1 MLRSLMAV
9 LLTVLILFVTPL
21 AAQDSKSIDYD
32 AWAKDSDRAETLLES
47 GDASDEGLTRTR
59 GLLVDWRGRFQD
71 GQNANGDRI
80 DAIRQQI
87 EALGPAPA
95 EGASEDADIANRRG
109 ELNKQL
115 SELQAPRLAAV
126 EALSQV
132 NSIINRLDTVRAERQ
147 AQEMARLAPS
157 PLLPSSWSDAGA
169 TALQLAEGFG
179 TEAAETGQKDRSWD
193 DLRSE
198 LPRAVA
204 YLLGALALL
213 TLGRHWIGSLPSR
226 LSARASE
233 YSRAVVA
240 FITSL
245 GQIVIPMIGIFLLVR
260 GLKATNYPGAWT
272 TPLLDAV
279 PFAAVVLFSGT
290 WLGRTLFPRRAIAY
304 DTLQMTEADR
314 NKARRMTITLSVI
327 FAIHHILA
335 TAILPAAGIY
345 ERPGVASSRVP
356 LDITEASA
364 SVWHFVLILLA
375 GLALFRL
382 GNVLRRLVKRED
394 AASLPYRH
402 RLLSWTGTLTRIVVV
417 IALAF
422 AATGF
427 TNLGNLFIWPWIM
440 SVALIGL
447 LILLQDFTADLFSM
461 IKRGEE
467 GARDGL
473 IPLLIGFL
481 LVLLSIPLFM
491 MIWGSTGT
499 DLGEMWSRIQTGVSF
514 GGIRLSPGSVLTFVI
529 VFTIG
534 YMLTRGI
541 QGGLKNSILPKTR
554 MDAGGQNA
562 VVSGIGYV
570 GIFLAGLMAITSA
583 GIDLSSIAIVAGALS
598 VGIGFGLQNIV
609 SNFVSGII
617 LLIERPV
624 SVGDWID
631 AGGQQGI
638 VKRIS
643 VRSTEIETFDRTEV
657 IVPNSD
663 LISQPV
669 TNWTRHSKIGR
680 IIIPVGVAYDADTR
694 KVTQILKDIIEDQPL
709 VTIDPAPSVL
719 FRGISV
725 DTMNFEIRAFL
736 SDIGSGLGVTS
747 EVFHQIVER
756 FKEEGIGV
764 PFTARD
770 NWNRGADLPQGE
782 AVDPHDPTAP
792 SFQQDPPDEQK

>member
-1 MLRSLMAV
+1 MLRALLAV
-9 LLTVLILFVTPL
+9 LLTVFTLLVTPVV
-21 AAQDSKSIDYD
+21 AQESQALDYD
-32 AWAKDSDRAETLLES
+32 AWNRVSERAERLLDG
-47 GDASDEGLTRTR
+47 GDASDEALSSTRDA
-59 GLLVDWRGRFQD
+59 LVQWRGRFQD
-71 GQNANGDRI
+71 GQNVNGDRI
-80 DAIRQQI
+80 GAIRQQI
-87 EALGPAPA
+87 EALGPPPA
-95 EGASEDADIANRRG
+95 EGASEDEEIANRRG

-115 SELQAPRLAAV
+115 SELQSPRLAAV

-132 NSIINRLDTVRAERQ
+132 NSLIGRLDEERAERQ

-157 PLLPSSWSDAGA
+157 PLLPSSWSEAGK
-169 TALQLAEGFG
+169 TGLELAEGFG
-179 TEAAETGQKDRSWD
+179 KELVSTEEREQKWQGLRERLPAA
-193 DLRSE
+193 L
-198 LPRAVA
+198 A
-204 YLLGALALL
+204 YIIGALALL
-213 TLGRHWIGSLPSR
+213 TLGRRWIGSLPSR
-226 LSARASE
+226 LSARATDH
-233 YSRAVVA
+233 SRAVVA

-245 GQIVIPMIGIFLLVR
+245 GQIAIPMLGVFLLIR
-260 GLKATNYPGAWT
+260 GLKETALPGPWT
-272 TPLLDAV
+272 TPLLDVV
-279 PFAAVVLFSGT
+279 PQAAVILFSGL

-304 DTLQMTEADR
+304 DTLQMREADR
-314 NKARRMTITLSVI
+314 NKARRMTILLSVTY
-327 FAIHHILA
+327 AVHYILA
-335 TAILPAAGIY
+335 YAILPPAGIY
-345 ERPGVASSRVP
+345 QLHGASQDRVP
-356 LDITEASA
+356 LEITEASA
-364 SVWHFVLILLA
+364 SVWHFALILVA

-382 GNVLRRLVKRED
+382 GTVLRALVKRDD
-394 AASLPYRH
+394 ASALPLRH
-402 RLLSWTGTLTRIVVV
+402 RILSWAGMLTRIVIV
-417 IALAF
+417 IALLF

-427 TNLGNLFIWPWIM
+427 INLGNLFTWPWALSI
-440 SVALIGL
+440 ALIGV

-461 IKRGEE
+461 LKRGEE

-491 MIWGSTGT
+491 VIWGSTGT
-499 DLGEMWSRIQTGVSF
+499 DLSELWTRIQTGMSF
-514 GGIRLSPGSVLTFVI
+514 GGIRLSPGSVLTFVV

-554 MDAGGQNA
+554 IDAGGQNA
-562 VVSGIGYV
+562 VVSGVGYV
-570 GIFLAGLMAITSA
+570 GIFLAGLMAVTSA

-680 IIIPVGVAYDADTR
+680 IIIPVGVSYDADTR
-694 KVTQILKDIIEDQPL
+694 KVAQILRDIIEDQPL

-725 DTMNFEIRAFL
+725 DTLNFEIRAFL

-747 EVFHQIVER
+747 EVYHQIVER
-756 FKEEGIGV
+756 FKAEGIGV
-764 PFTARD
+764 PFTTRD
-770 NWNRGADLPQGE
+770 NWSKAADLPEAGE
-782 AVDPHDPTAP
+782 HGPADPTAP
-792 SFQQDPPDEQK
+792 EFRQDEADDGR